1 MRQCPQRDRHIIGF
15 VRGIVIAI
23 VISVAVLVGLPLLG
37 YFAIGFFL
45 EDRQSSEISADCRLV
60 ADTLSPPGSANA
72 PLDPTTASPEEL
84 ADYEPTGLTTDEI
97 IANAGKLQDPS
108 LRRHLE
114 RFAAA
119 SVVVADGMPE
129 VDGEEL
135 NPPGLKEYFA
145 AQQQLRESVESINAA
160 CPNL

>member
-1 MRQCPQRDRHIIGF
+1 L

-23 VISVAVLVGLPLLG
+23 VLGVAVLVGLPLLG
-37 YFAIGFFL
+37 YLAIEFL
-45 EDRQSSEISADCRLV
+45 REDRQSAEISADCRLV
-60 ADTLSPPGSANA
+60 ADTLSPPGSTNA
-72 PLDPTTASPEEL
+72 PDLTTASPDEL

-97 IANAGKLQDPS
+97 IANAGKLQDPN

-119 SVVVADGMPE
+119 SEVVVDGMPE
-129 VDGEEL
+129 VHGEEL
-135 NPPGLKEYFA
+135 NPPGLKDYFA
-145 AQQQLRESVESINAA
+145 AQRQLRESVEAIRAA